1 MKVFKITSN
10 LSFPKYIKADNIK
23 KAVEKANEYNTQVQ
37 GAINVKYTENDIKE
51 V

>member
-10 LSFPKYIKADNIK
+10 ISFPKYIKADNIK

-37 GAINVKYTENDIKE
+37 GTTNIKYTEKDIKE